1 MKRTFPHSS
10 ILRTVPW
17 WLIAALSCLAIKS
30 YVFYSGIHLTG
41 FEWIF
46 ALSTVGIV
54 SVASGLFSLF
64 SKKVG
69 QRAFWI
75 LYVLASLV
83 MAVDS
88 VYYAYV
94 AKLPSAVQLGMVG
107 QLGDVWETIYR
118 LMGWKQLFPLFDL
131 PLWFLYAANGKKSV
145 CTTPDGRMPIRRANE
160 QCVTFAF
167 AALFALVCVIP
178 GGITAGFLPR
188 YMVNELFSYHVYD
201 IADALHEKYTTRV
214 LDVDKEKYRYT
225 AETED
230 EFWSIAKDR
239 NVIILQ
245 VEALQNFVLG
255 SYYNGQ
261 ELTPFLNRMLGE
273 DTLYFDHYYYQ
284 IGGGNTADAEFAVN
298 NSLFAPENT
307 AAYVQY
313 TNNDYHGLPWLLKD
327 NGYSGAHVFHN
338 YKGDF
343 WNRRTAYPAQG
354 FDTFTALEDFEE
366 IDPFPMGISDKEM
379 FRQSM
384 DRLKTYEEPFYAF
397 YITVSSH
404 HPYAIPLKDREI
416 SLDPADEETLFG
428 LYMQAVNYVDR
439 AIESFVEELKEAGL
453 YENSILVIYGD
464 HYALTNTDA
473 QIAAQVSGMLG
484 RDYTIFDV
492 FNVPC
497 IIHIPGSGVTQTIST
512 AGGHMDLLPT
522 LLHLLGIEKTV
533 NVTFG
538 QNLLTTERGF
548 VCEQT
553 HLSIGSFISDEI
565 FFQKPHNN
573 LLTNYRVYDRSTM
586 KTLSPDEYLEDSTLA
601 TERIEDCAALMAK
614 NDLRIP

>member
-1 MKRTFPHSS
+1 MKRTFPHSR

-17 WLIAALSCLAIKS
+17 WLIAVLSCLLIKS
-30 YVFYSGIHLTG
+30 YVFYSGLHLTG

-46 ALSTVGIV
+46 ALCTVGIV
-54 SVASGLFSLF
+54 SVVGGLCSLL
-64 SKKVG
+64 SQKAG
-69 QRAFWI
+69 QYAFWS

-107 QLGDVWETIYR
+107 QLGDVGDTIYR
-118 LMGWKQLFPLFDL
+118 LMGWKQLFSLFDL
-131 PLWFLYAANGKKSV
+131 PLWFLYAVNGKKSA
-145 CTTPDGRMPIRRANE
+145 CTAPDGRKPLRRVGE
-160 QCVTFAF
+160 QCATFAF
-167 AALFALVCVIP
+167 AALFTLVCVIP
-178 GGITAGFLPR
+178 GGIASGFLPR

-201 IADALHEKYTTRV
+201 IADALHEKSTTRA
-214 LDVDKEKYRYT
+214 VDKEKYRYT

-230 EFWSIAKDR
+230 AFWSLAKGR

-245 VEALQNFVLG
+245 VEALQNFVLD

-261 ELTPFLNRMLGE
+261 ELTPFLNQMLSE

-298 NSLFAPENT
+298 NSLFAPENA

-313 TNNDYHGLPWLLKD
+313 TDNAYHGLPWLLKD

-338 YKGDF
+338 YRGDF
-343 WNRRTAYPAQG
+343 WNRREAYPAQG
-354 FDTFTALEDFEE
+354 FDSFTALEDFEE
-366 IDPFPMGISDKEM
+366 IDPFPMGISDKEL

-384 DRLKTYEEPFYAF
+384 AQLTAYEEPFYAF

-416 SLDPADEETLFG
+416 ALDPADEETLFG

-453 YENSILVIYGD
+453 YDNSILVIYGD

-473 QIAAQVSGMLG
+473 QIAAQV
-484 RDYTIFDV
+484 RIVHFR
-492 FNVPC
+492 
-497 IIHIPGSGVTQTIST
+497 
-512 AGGHMDLLPT
+512 
-522 LLHLLGIEKTV
+522 LH
-533 NVTFG
+533 
-538 QNLLTTERGF
+538 
-548 VCEQT
+548 
-553 HLSIGSFISDEI
+553 
-565 FFQKPHNN
+565 
-573 LLTNYRVYDRSTM
+573 
-586 KTLSPDEYLEDSTLA
+586 
-601 TERIEDCAALMAK
+601 
-614 NDLRIP
+614 

>member
-30 YVFYSGIHLTG
+30 YVFYSGLHLTG
-41 FEWIF
+41 YEWIF
-46 ALSTVGIV
+46 ALCTVGIV
-54 SVASGLFSLF
+54 SAIGGLVSLL
-64 SKKVG
+64 SQKAG
-69 QRAFWI
+69 QRAFWF
-75 LYVLASLV
+75 LYVLASLA

-107 QLGDVWETIYR
+107 QLGDVWDTIYR
-118 LMGWKQLFPLFDL
+118 LMGWKQLFSLFDL
-131 PLWFLYAANGKKSV
+131 PLWFLYAVNGKKSV
-145 CTTPDGRMPIRRANE
+145 CAAPDGRKPIRRAGE

-167 AALFALVCVIP
+167 AVLCTLVCVIP
-178 GGITAGFLPR
+178 GSIATGFLPR

-201 IADALHEKYTTRV
+201 IADALHEKSTTRV
-214 LDVDKEKYRYT
+214 VDKEKYRYT

-230 EFWSIAKDR
+230 AFWSIAKDR

-298 NSLFAPENT
+298 NSLFAPENA

-313 TNNDYHGLPWLLKD
+313 MDNAYHGLPWLLKD

-338 YKGDF
+338 YRGDF
-343 WNRRTAYPAQG
+343 WNRREAYPAQG
-354 FDTFTALEDFEE
+354 FDSFTALEDFEE
-366 IDPFPMGISDKEM
+366 IDPFPMGISDKEL

-384 DRLKTYEEPFYAF
+384 AQLTAYEEPFYAF

-416 SLDPADEETLFG
+416 TLAPADEETLFG

-439 AIESFVEELKEAGL
+439 AIEGFVKELQDAGL

-473 QIAAQVSGMLG
+473 QIAAQVKGLLG
-484 RDYTIFDV
+484 RDYTIFDT

-497 IIHIPGSGVTQTIST
+497 IIHIPGSGVTETIST
-512 AGGHMDLLPT
+512 AGGHMDLMPT

-538 QNLLTTERGF
+538 QNLLTAQYGF

-553 HLSIGSFISDEI
+553 HVSIGSFISDEV

-573 LLTNYRVYDRSTM
+573 LLTNYRVYERATM
-586 KTLSPDEYLEDSTLA
+586 KTLSPDGYMADSTKA
-601 TERIEDCAALMAK
+601 TERIEDCAALMARD
-614 NDLRIP
+614 DLRLP

>member
-1 MKRTFPHSS
+1 MKRTFPHSR

-17 WLIAALSCLAIKS
+17 WLIAALSCLLIKS
-30 YVFYSGIHLTG
+30 YVFYSGLHLTG

-46 ALSTVGIV
+46 ALCTVGIV
-54 SVASGLFSLF
+54 SVAGGLCSLL
-64 SKKVG
+64 SQKAG
-69 QRAFWI
+69 QYAFWS

-107 QLGDVWETIYR
+107 QLGDVWDTIYR
-118 LMGWKQLFPLFDL
+118 LMGWKQLFSLFDL
-131 PLWFLYAANGKKSV
+131 PLWFLYAVNGKKSA
-145 CTTPDGRMPIRRANE
+145 CTAPDGRKPLRRVGE
-160 QCVTFAF
+160 QCATFAF
-167 AALFALVCVIP
+167 AALFTLVCVIP
-178 GGITAGFLPR
+178 GGIASGFLPR

-201 IADALHEKYTTRV
+201 IADALHEKSTTRA
-214 LDVDKEKYRYT
+214 VDKEKYRYT

-230 EFWSIAKDR
+230 AFWSLAKGR

-261 ELTPFLNRMLGE
+261 ELTPFLNQMLSE

-298 NSLFAPENT
+298 NSLFAPENA

-313 TNNDYHGLPWLLKD
+313 TDNAYHGLPWLLKD

-338 YKGDF
+338 YRGDF
-343 WNRRTAYPAQG
+343 WNRREEYPAQG
-354 FDTFTALEDFEE
+354 FDSFTALEDFEE
-366 IDPFPMGISDKEM
+366 IDPFPMGISDKEL

-384 DRLKTYEEPFYAF
+384 AQLTAYEEPFYAF

-416 SLDPADEETLFG
+416 ALDPADEETLFG

-453 YENSILVIYGD
+453 YDNSILVIYGD

-473 QIAAQVSGMLG
+473 QIAAQVKGLLG
-484 RDYTIFDV
+484 RDYTIFDT

-497 IIHIPGSGVTQTIST
+497 IVHIPGSAVTETIHT

-522 LLHLLGIEKTV
+522 ILHLLGIEETV

-538 QNLLTTERGF
+538 QNLLTAQSGF

-553 HLSIGSFISDEI
+553 HVSIGSFISDEV

-573 LLTNYRVYDRSTM
+573 LLTNYRVYDRATM
-586 KTLSPDEYLEDSTLA
+586 QTLSPDAYMADSARA
-601 TERIEDCAALMAK
+601 TERIEDCAALMARD
-614 NDLRIP
+614 DLRLP

>member
-1 MKRTFPHSS
+1 MKRTLPHSR

-17 WLIAALSCLAIKS
+17 WLIAALSCLLIKS
-30 YVFYSGIHLTG
+30 YVFYSGLHLTG

-46 ALSTVGIV
+46 ALCTVGIV
-54 SVASGLFSLF
+54 SVVGGLCSLL
-64 SKKVG
+64 SQKAG
-69 QRAFWI
+69 QYAFWS
-75 LYVLASLV
+75 LYVFASLV

-107 QLGDVWETIYR
+107 QLGDVWDTIYR
-118 LMGWKQLFPLFDL
+118 LMGWKQLFSLFDL
-131 PLWFLYAANGKKSV
+131 PLWFLYAVNGKKSA
-145 CTTPDGRMPIRRANE
+145 CTAPDGRKPLRRVGE
-160 QCVTFAF
+160 QCATFAF
-167 AALFALVCVIP
+167 AALFTLVCVIP
-178 GGITAGFLPR
+178 GGIASGFLPR

-201 IADALHEKYTTRV
+201 IADALHEKSTTRA
-214 LDVDKEKYRYT
+214 VDKEKYRYT
-225 AETED
+225 AATED
-230 EFWSIAKDR
+230 AFWSLAKGR

-245 VEALQNFVLG
+245 VEALQNFVLD

-261 ELTPFLNRMLGE
+261 ELTPFLNQMLSE

-298 NSLFAPENT
+298 NSLFAPENA

-313 TNNDYHGLPWLLKD
+313 TDNAYHGLPWLLKD

-338 YKGDF
+338 YRGDF
-343 WNRRTAYPAQG
+343 WNRREAYPAQG
-354 FDTFTALEDFEE
+354 FDSFTALEDFEE
-366 IDPFPMGISDKEM
+366 IDPFPMGISDKEL

-384 DRLKTYEEPFYAF
+384 AQLTAYEEPFYAF

-416 SLDPADEETLFG
+416 TLDPADEETLFG

-453 YENSILVIYGD
+453 YDNSILVIYGD

-473 QIAAQVSGMLG
+473 QIAAQVKGLLG
-484 RDYTIFDV
+484 RDYTIFDT

-497 IIHIPGSGVTQTIST
+497 IVHIPGSAVTETIHT

-538 QNLLTTERGF
+538 QNLLTAQSGF

-553 HLSIGSFISDEI
+553 HVSIGSFISDEV

-573 LLTNYRVYDRSTM
+573 LLTNYRVYDRATM
-586 KTLSPDEYLEDSTLA
+586 QTLSPDAYMADSARA
-601 TERIEDCAALMAK
+601 TERIEDCAALMARD
-614 NDLRIP
+614 DLRLP

>member
-1 MKRTFPHSS
+1 MKRTFPHSR

-17 WLIAALSCLAIKS
+17 WLIAALSCLLIKS
-30 YVFYSGIHLTG
+30 YVFYSGLHLTG

-46 ALSTVGIV
+46 ALCTVGIV
-54 SVASGLFSLF
+54 SVVGGLCSLL
-64 SKKVG
+64 SQKAG
-69 QRAFWI
+69 QYAFWS

-107 QLGDVWETIYR
+107 QLGDVGDTIYR
-118 LMGWKQLFPLFDL
+118 LMGWKQLFSLFDL
-131 PLWFLYAANGKKSV
+131 PLWFLYAVNGKKSA
-145 CTTPDGRMPIRRANE
+145 CTAPDGRKPLRRVGE
-160 QCVTFAF
+160 QCATFAF
-167 AALFALVCVIP
+167 AALFTLVCVIP
-178 GGITAGFLPR
+178 GGIASGFLPR

-201 IADALHEKYTTRV
+201 IADALHEKSTTCA
-214 LDVDKEKYRYT
+214 VDKEKYRYT

-230 EFWSIAKDR
+230 AFWSLAKGR

-245 VEALQNFVLG
+245 VEALQNFVLD

-261 ELTPFLNRMLGE
+261 ELTPFLNQMLSE

-298 NSLFAPENT
+298 NSLFAPENA

-313 TNNDYHGLPWLLKD
+313 TDNAYHGLPWLLKD

-338 YKGDF
+338 YRGDF
-343 WNRRTAYPAQG
+343 WNRREAYPAQG
-354 FDTFTALEDFEE
+354 FDSFTALEDFEE
-366 IDPFPMGISDKEM
+366 IDPFPMGISDKEL

-384 DRLKTYEEPFYAF
+384 AQLTAYEEPFYAF

-416 SLDPADEETLFG
+416 ALDPADEETLFG

-453 YENSILVIYGD
+453 YDNSILVIYGD

-473 QIAAQVSGMLG
+473 QIAAQVKGLLG
-484 RDYTIFDV
+484 RDYTIFDT

-497 IIHIPGSGVTQTIST
+497 IVHIPGSAVTETIHT

-522 LLHLLGIEKTV
+522 LLHLLGIEETV

-538 QNLLTTERGF
+538 QNLLTAQSGF

-553 HLSIGSFISDEI
+553 HVSIGSFISDEV

-573 LLTNYRVYDRSTM
+573 LLTNYRVYDRATM
-586 KTLSPDEYLEDSTLA
+586 QTLSPDAYMADSARA
-601 TERIEDCAALMAK
+601 TERIEDCAALMARD
-614 NDLRIP
+614 DLRLP